1 MINYWWA
8 SQGVN
13 YRTVI
18 PLGTLWT
25 CPRANGR
32 VDIARG
38 LIKSLEPGD
47 IVFHHAESFLRAVSR
62 VSEPWRPWPRP
73 EGYPLIFEGE
83 GDDGWLV
90 KVDPIRTDLQ
100 LHYKRVAQLIRVGGS
115 APLDRNGRP
124 QEKYLSAL
132 SEEDGLALLAE
143 LDLPA
148 PGTTDGG
155 SLFGRPDE
163 FWEGESTD
171 AVSLGEVRQ
180 EQADLRRHLLR
191 GRVTA
196 PCSICGEERPSRL
209 LIAGHIKPRSECTEQ
224 ERKDFRSVA
233 MLVCSLGCD
242 ALFGWGYIIVNA
254 ESRVRRGIPAETK
267 DVEAAVDLLI
277 GKVCSAYSAHTA
289 PNFAAHSDL
298 HLSHAG

>member
-1 MINYWWA
+1 MVNYWWA
-8 SQGVN
+8 SQGDN
-13 YRTVI
+13 YRIVI

-25 CPRANGR
+25 CPRHDGS
-32 VDIARG
+32 VDVARG

-47 IVFHHAESFLRAVSR
+47 IVFHHGEKFLRAVSR
-62 VSEPWRPWPRP
+62 VRDSWKPYLRP
-73 EGYPLIFEGE
+73 EGYPNKREGE

-90 KVDPIRTDLQ
+90 TVDPIRTDLM
-100 LHYKRVAQLIRVGGS
+100 LHFTRVAQLIRVGGS
-115 APLDRNGRP
+115 APLNINGKP

-143 LDLPA
+143 LGLPSF
-148 PGTTDGG
+148 GTTGEG
-155 SLFGRPDE
+155 SFFGRPDE
-163 FWEGESTD
+163 FWGGGDTD
-171 AVSLGEVRQ
+171 AVSLGDVRK

-191 GRVTA
+191 GRFTA

-209 LIAGHIKPRSECTEQ
+209 LIAGHIKPRRECTEQ

-254 ESRVRRGIPAETK
+254 EGRVRRGISAETK

-277 GKVCSAYSAHTA
+277 GRPCGAYNAHTA

-298 HLSHAG
+298 HLARS

>member
-1 MINYWWA
+1 MVNYWWA
-8 SQGVN
+8 SQNDN
-13 YRTVI
+13 YRLVI

-25 CPRANGR
+25 CPRPNGT
-32 VDIARG
+32 VPVSRG

-62 VSEPWRPWPRP
+62 VKESWKPYPRP
-73 EGYPLIFEGE
+73 EGYSSKREGE

-90 KVDPIRTDLQ
+90 TVDPIRTDQ
-100 LHYKRVAQLIRVGGS
+100 MLHYTRVAQLIRVGDS
-115 APLDRNGRP
+115 APLNINRVP
-124 QEKYLSAL
+124 QQKYLSTL

-155 SLFGRPDE
+155 SLFGWPDD
-163 FWEGESTD
+163 FWEGGDTD
-171 AVSLGEVRQ
+171 AVSLGNVREEQ
-180 EQADLRRHLLR
+180 EYLRRHLLQ

-196 PCSICGEERPSRL
+196 SCSICGKELPERL
-209 LIAGHIKPRSECTEQ
+209 LIAGHIKPRRECTEQ

-242 ALFGWGYIIVNA
+242 ALFGWKYITVNA
-254 ESRVRRGIPAETK
+254 EGRVRRGIPAETK
-267 DVEAAVDLLI
+267 NVEAAVDLLI
-277 GKVCSAYSAHTA
+277 GRPCGAYNAHTA

-298 HLSHAG
+298 HQ